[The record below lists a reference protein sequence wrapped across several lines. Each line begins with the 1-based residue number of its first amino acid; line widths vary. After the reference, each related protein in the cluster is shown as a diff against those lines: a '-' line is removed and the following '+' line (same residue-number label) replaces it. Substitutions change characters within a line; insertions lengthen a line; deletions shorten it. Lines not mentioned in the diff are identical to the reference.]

1 MTAITS
7 NARVTAA
14 TKLRELARALREAI
28 DAFAA
33 YRIQHAV
40 PELELR
46 RAAREVARYRGMI
59 QARPNTRG

>member
-1 MTAITS
+1 MTAITFNS
-7 NARVTAA
+7 RATAA
-14 TKLRELARALREAI
+14 AKLRELARALREAI
-28 DAFAA
+28 DAFAV

-59 QARPNTRG
+59 QAQPDARS